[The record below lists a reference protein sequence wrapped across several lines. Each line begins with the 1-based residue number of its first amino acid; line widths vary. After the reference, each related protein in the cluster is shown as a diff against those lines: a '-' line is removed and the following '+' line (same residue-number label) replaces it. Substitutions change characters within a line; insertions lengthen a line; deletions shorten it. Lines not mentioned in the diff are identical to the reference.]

1 MLRHRMR
8 RRKVITPPPAKHLL
22 IMTTILFL
30 IAVSFSIWV
39 IDVRIKPTIM
49 AIATDKTR
57 EYATRTINAAVK
69 STENLDFDSLVNVS
83 YDSNNNVALLGWNA
97 AVVSKTLREAT
108 ERAEYFLYGMNQ
120 GRPLESI
127 DDPDVEELEFS
138 DGVEGIP
145 RRDPTVIEIPMGMVT
160 GSTVL
165 ANLGPKIPVHFEI
178 IGSVQTNIVHE
189 VKEFGVNAALFEIYI
204 PVTVDVQIVIPFST
218 DVTEIST
225 DVFVDSRVIMG
236 RVPEFYN
243 AGGGGNGPMIS
254 VPKEYFQQNIR

>member
-8 RRKVITPPPAKHLL
+8 RRKIMTPPPAKHIFLL
-22 IMTTILFL
+22 TTVVFL
-30 IAVSFSIWV
+30 IAIAFSIWV
-39 IDVRIKPTIM
+39 IDARIKPTIM

-83 YDSNNNVALLGWNA
+83 YDNNDHVALLGWNA
-97 AVVSKTLREAT
+97 AEVTKTLREAT

-120 GRPLESI
+120 GEPLDAI
-127 DDPDVEELEFS
+127 DDPDVRQIEYR
-138 DGVEGIP
+138 DDVENIP
-145 RRDPTVIEIPMGMVT
+145 LRDPTVIEIPMGMVT

-218 DVTEIST
+218 DMTEIST

-236 RVPEFYN
+236 RVPDFYN
-243 AGGGGNGPMIS
+243 AGGGGDGPMIS
-254 VPKEYFQQNIR
+254 IPREQFQQP